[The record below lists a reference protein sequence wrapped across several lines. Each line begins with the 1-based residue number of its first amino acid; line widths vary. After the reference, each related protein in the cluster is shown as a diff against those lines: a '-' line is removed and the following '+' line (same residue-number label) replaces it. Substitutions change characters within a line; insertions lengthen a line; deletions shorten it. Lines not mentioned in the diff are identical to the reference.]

1 MKQLINKYDG
11 RVRLIVLDAKEEG
24 NYIKFDLPTKKG
36 ECGCMWRADMWELKD
51 FGREGESADLLV
63 WIRKELDKRKFTAK
77 GVSLSCGMS
86 YGWLGMV
93 LSGKI
98 RLKPKTEALL
108 EEAIGLKK
116 GAIARKRREIL
127 HNS

>member
-1 MKQLINKYDG
+1 MKQLVNKYDG
-11 RVRLIVLDAKEEG
+11 RVRLIVLDAKVEG
-24 NYIKFDLPTKKG
+24 NYIKFDLPTEIG

-51 FGREGESADLLV
+51 LDRPGEDTTLLA
-63 WIRKELDKRKFTAK
+63 WIRKELDRRKFTAK

-93 LSGKI
+93 LAGKI